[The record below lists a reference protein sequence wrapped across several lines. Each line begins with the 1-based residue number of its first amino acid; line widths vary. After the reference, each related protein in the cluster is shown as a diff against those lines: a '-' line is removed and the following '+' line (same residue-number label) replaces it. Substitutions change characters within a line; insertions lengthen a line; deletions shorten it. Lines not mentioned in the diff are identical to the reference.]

1 MANKTFNTRICMK
14 NDTYAQW
21 VEKDP
26 VLLRGEIAVVVIPAD
41 TGAVQGEPVTL
52 FKVGDGTKKF
62 SQLDFIGAK
71 AADVYSWAKA
81 ANKPTYSA
89 NEITGLSDYISGE
102 IQDTD
107 TQYELRADADNGRK
121 FYLYSKAK
129 GDEAFGTTPVSTI
142 TIPEKVYTLA
152 TGITNGTVKFNDE
165 EVAVAGLGS
174 AAYTDSTA
182 YDAKGSADTALDN
195 AKAYADGKIG
205 TVADGTTVVAMIAD
219 AKKAGTDA
227 AAAAEA
233 AQSTADSKTT
243 MEAVEAKGYATKTE
257 AQGYADAKDDAIAA
271 AQSAAD
277 TAQEGVDGLKT
288 RVSTIEGDYLK
299 AADKNALQTAIDT
312 EKGRMDAFL
321 ASAEV
326 GDAAIDTLKEL
337 QDYITTH
344 GEAAATLTTKVGTL
358 ETTVGKAAEGENPAT
373 GLVKSVADNASAI
386 TAEQTRAEGV
396 EGNLQS
402 AINTLNGA
410 NTVDGSVAKTVKDA
424 VDAAQATLQGNIDKK
439 VDAVAGKGL
448 SSNDYTTDEKTKLE
462 GIAAGAQVNVIETV
476 KVNGVA
482 LTPADKAVD
491 VTVPT
496 GALASKDK
504 VAKTDLVDALKTE
517 IEGKLNASAVTGD
530 LLTHNAS
537 EFAAADHNHDDAYS
551 KLDHNHKIEALEQ
564 TDYII
569 FDCGSASTVISTPT
583 V

>member
-1 MANKTFNTRICMK
+1 MANKTFNTRLK
-14 NDTYAQW
+14 LKYDTYTNW
-21 VEKDP
+21 HTKNP
-26 VLLRGEIAVVVIPAD
+26 VLLAGELAICVVPAD
-41 TGAVQGEPVTL
+41 SNQATNEPTVL
-52 FKVGDGTKKF
+52 MKCGDGTKTF
-62 SQLDFIGAK
+62 NELGWISGLS
-71 AADVYSWAKA
+71 ADVYEWAKSE
-81 ANKPTYSA
+81 NKPTYSA
-89 NEITGLSDYISGE
+89 TEISGLSNYIAGQ

-107 TQYELRADADNGRK
+107 TQYKIEADAGNARK
-121 FYLYSKAK
+121 FYLYSKPLN
-129 GDEAFGTTPVSTI
+129 GSWGTTPVSTI
-142 TIPEKVYTLA
+142 TIPEKVYTLV
-152 TGITNGTVKFNDE
+152 TGTANGTVKFNGED
-165 EVAVAGLGS
+165 VAVKGLGS

-182 YDAKGSADTALDN
+182 YDANGAAKTAEDN

-227 AAAAEA
+227 AAAAQA

-257 AQGYADAKDDAIAA
+257 AQGYANAKDTDIAA

-299 AADKNALQTAIDT
+299 TADKTALQTAIDT
-312 EKGRMDAFL
+312 EKGRMDTFL

-386 TAEQTRAEGV
+386 AAEKTRAEGI

-402 AINTLNGA
+402 AINTLNGT
-410 NTVDGSVAKTVKDA
+410 NTVNGSVAKTVKDA
-424 VDAAQATLQGNIDKK
+424 VETAQATLQGNIDKK
-439 VDAVAGKGL
+439 VDKVEGKGL
-448 SSNDYTTDEKTKLE
+448 STNDYTTDEKTKLE
-462 GIAAGAQVNVIETV
+462 GIATGAQVNVIETV

-482 LTPADKAVD
+482 LTPTAKAVD
-491 VTVPT
+491 VIVPT
-496 GALASKDK
+496 GALASKNK
-504 VAKTDLVDALKTE
+504 VSEAELVDALATK
-517 IEGKLNASAVTGD
+517 INGKLDASAVTGD

-537 EFAAADHNHDDAYS
+537 EFAAAGHNHDTVYS
-551 KLDHNHKIEALEQ
+551 KLGHNHKIDDLEQ
-564 TDYII
+564 SAYII
-569 FDCGSASTVISTPT
+569 FDCGTASTII
-583 V
+583 

>member
-21 VEKDP
+21 VEKNP
-26 VLLRGEIAVVVIPAD
+26 VLLKGEIAVVVIPAD

-81 ANKPTYSA
+81 ANKPEYQAT
-89 NEITGLSDYISGE
+89 EIKGLADYISSE

-129 GDEAFGTTPVSTI
+129 GDEAFGASPVSTI
-142 TIPEKVYTLA
+142 EIPETVYTLA
-152 TGITNGTVKFNDE
+152 TGTANGTVKFNGDD
-165 EVAVAGLGS
+165 VAVKGLGS
-174 AAYTDSTA
+174 AAYTESTA
-182 YDAKGSADTALDN
+182 YDANGAAQTAEDN

-227 AAAAEA
+227 AVAAEA

-257 AQGYADAKDDAIAA
+257 AQGYANAKDAAIAA

-299 AADKNALQTAIDT
+299 TADKTALQTAIDT
-312 EKGRMDAFL
+312 EKGRMDTFL

-386 TAEQTRAEGV
+386 AAEQTRAEGI

-410 NTVDGSVAKTVKDA
+410 NTVNGSVAKTVKDA

-439 VDAVAGKGL
+439 VDKVSGKGL
-448 SSNDYTTDEKTKLE
+448 STNDYTNDEKTKLE
-462 GIAAGAQVNVIETV
+462 GIAANAQVNVIETV

-482 LTPADKAVD
+482 LTPTAKAVD

-496 GALASKDK
+496 GALASKNK
-504 VAKTDLVDALKTE
+504 VSETDLVDALATK
-517 IEGKLNASAVTGD
+517 INGKLDASAVTGD

-537 EFAAADHNHDDAYS
+537 EFAAAGHNHDTVYS
-551 KLDHNHKIEALEQ
+551 KLDHNHKIENLEQ
-564 TDYII
+564 TAYIV
-569 FDCGSASTVISTPT
+569 FDCGTASTVI
-583 V
+583 

>member
-21 VEKDP
+21 VEKNP
-26 VLLRGEIAVVVIPAD
+26 VLLKGEIAVVVIPAD

-81 ANKPTYSA
+81 ANKPEYQA
-89 NEITGLSDYISGE
+89 AEIKGLADYISSE

-129 GDEAFGTTPVSTI
+129 SDEAFGASPVSTI
-142 TIPEKVYTLA
+142 EIPETVYTLA
-152 TGITNGTVKFNDE
+152 TGTANGTVKFNGED
-165 EVAVAGLGS
+165 VAVKGLGS
-174 AAYTDSTA
+174 AAYTESAA
-182 YDAKGSADTALDN
+182 YDANGAAQTAEDN

-205 TVADGTTVVAMIAD
+205 TVADGTTVVSMIAD

-227 AAAAEA
+227 AVAAEA

-257 AQGYADAKDDAIAA
+257 AQGYANAKDAAIAA

-277 TAQEGVDGLKT
+277 TAQKGVDGLKT

-299 AADKNALQTAIDT
+299 TADKTALQTAIDT
-312 EKGRMDAFL
+312 EKSRMDAFL

-386 TAEQTRAEGV
+386 AAEQTRAEGI

-410 NTVDGSVAKTVKDA
+410 NTVNGSVAKTVKDA

-439 VDAVAGKGL
+439 VDKVSGKGL
-448 SSNDYTTDEKTKLE
+448 STNDYTNDEKTKLE
-462 GIAAGAQVNVIETV
+462 GIAANAQVNVIETV

-482 LTPADKAVD
+482 LTPTAKAVD

-496 GALASKDK
+496 GALASKNK
-504 VAKTDLVDALKTE
+504 VSETDLVDALATK
-517 IEGKLNASAVTGD
+517 INGKLDASAVTGD

-537 EFAAADHNHDDAYS
+537 EFAAAGHNHDTVYS
-551 KLDHNHKIEALEQ
+551 KLDHNHKIENLEQ
-564 TDYII
+564 TAYIV
-569 FDCGSASTVISTPT
+569 FDCGTASTVI
-583 V
+583 

>member
-1 MANKTFNTRICMK
+1 MANKTFNTRLK
-14 NDTYAQW
+14 LKYDTYTNW
-21 VEKDP
+21 HTKNP
-26 VLLRGEIAVVVIPAD
+26 ILLAGELAICVVPAD
-41 TGAVQGEPVTL
+41 SNQATNEPTVL
-52 FKVGDGTKKF
+52 MKCGDGTSTF
-62 SQLDFIGAK
+62 NELGWISGLS
-71 AADVYSWAKA
+71 ADVYGWAKSE
-81 ANKPTYSA
+81 NKPKYSA

-102 IQDTD
+102 IQDTN
-107 TQYELRADADNGRK
+107 TVFKLESDAENGRK
-121 FYLYSKAK
+121 FYLYSKEIN
-129 GDEAFGTTPVSTI
+129 GEWGTTPVSTI
-142 TIPEKVYTLA
+142 TIPEKVYTLV
-152 TGITNGTVKFNDE
+152 TGTANGTVKFNGED
-165 EVAVAGLGS
+165 VAVKGLGS

-182 YDAKGSADTALDN
+182 YDANGAAKTAEDN

-227 AAAAEA
+227 AAAAQA

-257 AQGYADAKDDAIAA
+257 AQGYANAKDTAIAA

-299 AADKNALQTAIDT
+299 TADKTALQTAIDT

-386 TAEQTRAEGV
+386 AAEQTRAKGI

-410 NTVDGSVAKTVKDA
+410 NTVNGSVAKTVKDA

-439 VDAVAGKGL
+439 VDKVSGKGL
-448 SSNDYTTDEKTKLE
+448 STNDYTNDEKTKLE

-482 LTPADKAVD
+482 LTPTAKAVD

-496 GALASKDK
+496 GALASKNK
-504 VAKTDLVDALKTE
+504 VSETDLVDALATK
-517 IEGKLNASAVTGD
+517 INGKLDASAVTGD

-537 EFAAADHNHDDAYS
+537 EFAAAGHNHDTVYS
-551 KLDHNHKIEALEQ
+551 KLDHNHKIENLEQ
-564 TDYII
+564 TAYIV
-569 FDCGSASTVISTPT
+569 FDCGTASTVI
-583 V
+583 

>member
-26 VLLRGEIAVVVIPAD
+26 VLLKGEIGVVVIPAD

-129 GDEAFGTTPVSTI
+129 GDETFGTSPVSTI
-142 TIPEKVYTLA
+142 EIPETVYTLA
-152 TGITNGTVKFNDE
+152 TGTANGTVKFNGE
-165 EVAVAGLGS
+165 NVAVKGLGS
-174 AAYTDSTA
+174 AAYTDSDA
-182 YDAKGSADTALDN
+182 YDAKGAAQTAEDN
-195 AKAYADGKIG
+195 AKAHADTKDS
-205 TVADGTTVVAMIAD
+205 AIAE

-227 AAAAEA
+227 QAAVDALSDKVGTVTEGKTIVEMISD
-233 AQSTADSKTT
+233 AQ
-243 MEAVEAKGYATKTE
+243 
-257 AQGYADAKDDAIAA
+257 
-271 AQSAAD
+271 
-277 TAQEGVDGLKT
+277 
-288 RVSTIEGDYLK
+288 
-299 AADKNALQTAIDT
+299 
-312 EKGRMDAFL
+312 
-321 ASAEV
+321 
-326 GDAAIDTLKEL
+326 
-337 QDYITTH
+337 
-344 GEAAATLTTKVGTL
+344 AAATYDDAAVKADIKANADAITKLNGTSAVEGSVDKKVADAINEFATKVSDDQTVNTFKELIDYAADHKDEYSTL
-358 ETTVGKAAEGENPAT
+358 SGEVQANKT
-373 GLVKSVADNASAI
+373 AI
-386 TAEQTRAEGV
+386 A
-396 EGNLQS
+396 
-402 AINTLNGA
+402 TLNGKDTEA
-410 NTVDGSVAKTVKDA
+410 GSVAKTVKDA
-424 VDAAQATLQGNIDKK
+424 VEAAQATLQANIDKK
-439 VDAVAGKGL
+439 VDAVTGKGL
-448 SSNDYTTDEKTKLE
+448 STNDYTTDEKTKLE
-462 GIAAGAQVNVIETV
+462 GVAAGAQVNVIETV

-496 GALASKDK
+496 GALADK
-504 VAKTDLVDALKTE
+504 NEVAKADLAADLKTE

-537 EFAAADHNHDDAYS
+537 EFAAADHNHDTIYS
-551 KLDHNHKIEALEQ
+551 KLDHNHKIEDLEQ
-564 TDYII
+564 TDYIV
-569 FDCGSASTVISTPT
+569 FDCGTASTII
-583 V
+583 

>member
-26 VLLRGEIAVVVIPAD
+26 VLLKGEIGVVVIPAD

-129 GDEAFGTTPVSTI
+129 GDETFGTSPVSTI
-142 TIPEKVYTLA
+142 EIPETVYTLA
-152 TGITNGTVKFNDE
+152 TGTANGTVKFNGED
-165 EVAVAGLGS
+165 VAVKGLGS
-174 AAYTDSTA
+174 AAYTDSDA
-182 YDAKGSADTALDN
+182 YDAKGAAQTAEDN
-195 AKAYADGKIG
+195 AKAHADTKDS
-205 TVADGTTVVAMIAD
+205 AIAE

-227 AAAAEA
+227 QAAVDALSDKVGTVTEGKTIVEMISD
-233 AQSTADSKTT
+233 AQ
-243 MEAVEAKGYATKTE
+243 
-257 AQGYADAKDDAIAA
+257 
-271 AQSAAD
+271 
-277 TAQEGVDGLKT
+277 
-288 RVSTIEGDYLK
+288 
-299 AADKNALQTAIDT
+299 
-312 EKGRMDAFL
+312 
-321 ASAEV
+321 
-326 GDAAIDTLKEL
+326 
-337 QDYITTH
+337 
-344 GEAAATLTTKVGTL
+344 AAATYDDAAVKADIKANADAITKLNGTSAVEGSVDKKVADAINEFATKVSDDQTVNTFKELIDYAADHKDEYSTL
-358 ETTVGKAAEGENPAT
+358 SGEVQANKT
-373 GLVKSVADNASAI
+373 AI
-386 TAEQTRAEGV
+386 A
-396 EGNLQS
+396 
-402 AINTLNGA
+402 TLNGKDTEA
-410 NTVDGSVAKTVKDA
+410 GSVAKTVKDA
-424 VDAAQATLQGNIDKK
+424 VEAAQATLQANIDKK
-439 VDAVAGKGL
+439 VDAVTGKGL
-448 SSNDYTTDEKTKLE
+448 STNDYTTDEKTKLE
-462 GIAAGAQVNVIETV
+462 GVAAGAQVNVIETV

-496 GALASKDK
+496 GALADK
-504 VAKTDLVDALKTE
+504 NEVAKADLAADLKTE

-537 EFAAADHNHDDAYS
+537 EFAAADHNHDTIYS
-551 KLDHNHKIEALEQ
+551 KLDHNHKIEDLEQ
-564 TDYII
+564 TDYIV
-569 FDCGSASTVISTPT
+569 FDCGTASTII
-583 V
+583 